1 MKRSCTKQIDLQTN
15 IQVPAQ
21 SGKYLKVTW
30 NIEKSAKLKLPA
42 EEDMNR
48 ERKGGD
54 GGRERGG
61 WREGEGGW
69 REGEGGKGGGEREGR
84 RRWGGG
90 GGRSEGGGV
99 ELASERERAS
109 ERD

>member
-54 GGRERGG
+54 GGRERGDG
-61 WREGEGGW
+61 GRERGG
-69 REGEGGKGGGEREGR
+69 R
-84 RRWGGG
+84 GGG
-90 GGRSEGGGV
+90 GVVGGGGV
-99 ELASERERAS
+99 REGAWN
-109 ERD
+109 